1 MNYGKKSPSM
11 GTPSVYSHVTTRSSA
26 NLRSSRSVKSVK
38 IPWYQKRLLTNALVL
53 DIQRGALVTGFLS
66 IFTIIT
72 AIFDV
77 YCLSQAAPGSI
88 HYGYF
93 LISYEFVY
101 VGNTHVRNA
110 LIVFALF
117 SLLGAMVILVT
128 SFILIKA
135 LRKEYEK
142 KMVPWLYSF
151 AIFTIFRLFAFLF
164 FSIVNDMIFA
174 YNILICLLWI
184 AFSVLSI
191 YGWLIVYSLYIELS
205 DLTRLEDLAH
215 LRVSIMQFVI
225 NTFVSQKSIGTM
237 QSLNASTTHSI
248 AGSRP
253 TTPHSTVST
262 MPVN

>member
-1 MNYGKKSPSM
+1 MNYGKRSPSM

-38 IPWYQKRLLTNALVL
+38 IPWYQKPILTNAYVL
-53 DIQRGALVTGFLS
+53 DIQRGAMF
-66 IFTIIT
+66 T
-72 AIFDV
+72 AIFSVFLAFFTICLSVFDI
-77 YCLSQAAPGSI
+77 YCLAQAAPGSV
-88 HYGYF
+88 HYGYYI
-93 LISYEFVY
+93 ISYEFVY
-101 VGNTHVRNA
+101 VGNQHIRNA
-110 LIVFALF
+110 LIMFALF
-117 SLLGAMVILVT
+117 SMLGGIVVFVT
-128 SFILIKA
+128 SLMLIRA

-151 AIFTIFRLFAFLF
+151 AVFTVFRLFAFIF

-174 YNILICLLWI
+174 YNILMCLLWI
-184 AFSVLSI
+184 VFICFSI
-191 YGWLIVYSLYIELS
+191 YGWLVVYSLYLELS

-215 LRVSIMQFVI
+215 LR
-225 NTFVSQKSIGTM
+225 IGTM
-237 QSLNASTTHSI
+237 QSLNASTTHSL